1 MNRAGRPLFMKTYG
15 KQNRKLEAWIS
26 PDNRKQVFASTSSSD
41 LSVAEPS
48 SPKPPARRGRKRST
62 ADGSRAMRPAKT
74 KTLSWTADGSRAT
87 RPAKT
92 KALSCLRET
101 DSDEENVFIVPPPLP
116 HTQTQQQSSNTARK
130 PVLRCAGRKAQ
141 RVVSTSESDGETA
154 TSRQQN
160 PKRPKHTTA
169 RAKTRTHPSP
179 VLAPGRF
186 VTHRKGAETAK
197 HKAPKRKLS
206 VLLAQLSLNS
216 SDDFVQGGGRGGG
229 VAQRAFPRHATQGR
243 RRALASA
250 DSSLADL
257 GNSGVTN
264 SKGFPRDISLNES
277 SDRSSGPC
285 HRKPLFSST
294 PSSRSL
300 PPPHLLHPSI
310 SPSTSGIISLS
321 TTQEEL
327 DVPEDPLRPSLSASL
342 AEPRPGL
349 RQLSPLGQAS
359 RQPEVGNCE
368 EPTRRG
374 STSLRSSSSRNGG
387 SVIQDGVGDQLSLD
401 LFSVV
406 SCEQTGPDGAGEET
420 ESGSHFV
427 SATVGQDWLVEVVK
441 ERCLTRCCVV
451 RLERVDKPH
460 GDTAYSSC
468 IDHTRSHN
476 SGGSVDHTRSVTGGQ
491 SIDHSEICDPSGD
504 HTGSVNDSQS
514 GDHILNTDQSDVQIL
529 PVNDG
534 QSADRAGNSGRSL
547 DCTVSISQTNEE
559 PVGLEVRAKQR
570 CLTTHC
576 QVQLQRLTV
585 TRPHGETSL
594 TVSRPHGETSLTVSR
609 PHGETSLTVSRPHGE
624 TSLTVSR
631 PHGETSLTVSR
642 PHGETS
648 LTVSRPHGETSLTV
662 SRPHGETSLT
672 VSRPHGETSLTVS
685 RPHGETSLT
694 VSQPHGETSLTVSQP
709 HRETS
714 LTVSRPHRET
724 SLTVSRPHR
733 ETSLTVTRPHRETS
747 LTVTQPH
754 RETAYSSSLDHT
766 RSDSDQCLKSDQS
779 GDHNTRSDSGAADDH
794 ARSENVHK
802 EKDSLVPKDNVP
814 KRRKAGGILRESKRR
829 SVSRERPATS
839 RKAGVSGVSGN
850 RWGRRDGAPNS
861 RAAPPPGRAGDC
873 SLTDLLSAQQ
883 THKISSL
890 SDSIVLGTPVRSNR
904 LHLSSLLVNLTP
916 DTHSWSRLKAAL
928 SLHRKTKAFL
938 TPKTLPLYLLSSPG
952 GRS

>member
-1 MNRAGRPLFMKTYG
+1 MNRPGRPLFMKTYG

-48 SPKPPARRGRKRST
+48 SPKPPAKRGRKRST
-62 ADGSRAMRPAKT
+62 ADGSRATRPANT
-74 KTLSWTADGSRAT
+74 KTLSWTADGSRATLPAKTKALSRTADGSRAT

-101 DSDEENVFIVPPPLP
+101 DSDEENVFIVPLP
-116 HTQTQQQSSNTARK
+116 HTQPQQQSCNTARK

-216 SDDFVQGGGRGGG
+216 SDDFVQ
-229 VAQRAFPRHATQGR
+229 RAFPRHATQGR

-264 SKGFPRDISLNES
+264 SKGFLRDISLNES
-277 SDRSSGPC
+277 SDRSLGPC

-342 AEPRPGL
+342 TEPRPGL

-491 SIDHSEICDPSGD
+491 SIDHSEICDPSRD
-504 HTGSVNDSQS
+504 HTGSVNDGQS

-529 PVNDG
+529 PVNDS
-534 QSADRAGNSGRSL
+534 QSVDRAVNSGQSL
-547 DCTVSISQTNEE
+547 DCTVSISRTNEE
-559 PVGLEVRAKQR
+559 PVSLEVRAKQR

-576 QVQLQRLTV
+576 QLQLQR
-585 TRPHGETSL
+585 
-594 TVSRPHGETSLTVSR
+594 
-609 PHGETSLTVSRPHGE
+609 
-624 TSLTVSR
+624 
-631 PHGETSLTVSR
+631 
-642 PHGETS
+642 
-648 LTVSRPHGETSLTV
+648 
-662 SRPHGETSLT
+662 
-672 VSRPHGETSLTVS
+672 
-685 RPHGETSLT
+685 
-694 VSQPHGETSLTVSQP
+694 
-709 HRETS
+709 

-724 SLTVSRPHR
+724 SLTVSRR
-733 ETSLTVTRPHRETS
+733 
-747 LTVTQPH
+747 
-754 RETAYSSSLDHT
+754 HT
-766 RSDSDQCLKSDQS
+766 
-779 GDHNTRSDSGAADDH
+779 
-794 ARSENVHK
+794 
-802 EKDSLVPKDNVP
+802 
-814 KRRKAGGILRESKRR
+814 
-829 SVSRERPATS
+829 ERPA
-839 RKAGVSGVSGN
+839 
-850 RWGRRDGAPNS
+850 
-861 RAAPPPGRAGDC
+861 
-873 SLTDLLSAQQ
+873 
-883 THKISSL
+883 
-890 SDSIVLGTPVRSNR
+890 
-904 LHLSSLLVNLTP
+904 
-916 DTHSWSRLKAAL
+916 
-928 SLHRKTKAFL
+928 
-938 TPKTLPLYLLSSPG
+938 
-952 GRS
+952 

>member
-1 MNRAGRPLFMKTYG
+1 MNRPIAP
-15 KQNRKLEAWIS
+15 W
-26 PDNRKQVFASTSSSD
+26 D
-41 LSVAEPS
+41 
-48 SPKPPARRGRKRST
+48 PAT
-62 ADGSRAMRPAKT
+62 
-74 KTLSWTADGSRAT
+74 
-87 RPAKT
+87 
-92 KALSCLRET
+92 
-101 DSDEENVFIVPPPLP
+101 
-116 HTQTQQQSSNTARK
+116 
-130 PVLRCAGRKAQ
+130 
-141 RVVSTSESDGETA
+141 
-154 TSRQQN
+154 
-160 PKRPKHTTA
+160 
-169 RAKTRTHPSP
+169 
-179 VLAPGRF
+179 
-186 VTHRKGAETAK
+186 
-197 HKAPKRKLS
+197 
-206 VLLAQLSLNS
+206 
-216 SDDFVQGGGRGGG
+216 
-229 VAQRAFPRHATQGR
+229 
-243 RRALASA
+243 
-250 DSSLADL
+250 
-257 GNSGVTN
+257 GN
-264 SKGFPRDISLNES
+264 L
-277 SDRSSGPC
+277 C
-285 HRKPLFSST
+285 FSST

-300 PPPHLLHPSI
+300 PPPPLLHPSI

-374 STSLRSSSSRNGG
+374 STSLRSSRSRNGG

-476 SGGSVDHTRSVTGGQ
+476 SGGSVDHTPSVTSGQ
-491 SIDHSEICDPSGD
+491 SIDHSEICAPSRD

-514 GDHILNTDQSDVQIL
+514 GDHILNTDQSDVQILPVNDSQSADRAGNTDQSDVQIL

-547 DCTVSISQTNEE
+547 DCTVSISRTNEE
-559 PVGLEVRAKQR
+559 PVSLEVRATQR

-576 QVQLQRLTV
+576 QLQLER
-585 TRPHGETSL
+585 L

-631 PHGETSLTVSR
+631 PHRETSLTVSR

-662 SRPHGETSLT
+662 SRPH
-672 VSRPHGETSLTVS
+672 
-685 RPHGETSLT
+685 
-694 VSQPHGETSLTVSQP
+694 
-709 HRETS
+709 RETS

-733 ETSLTVTRPHRETS
+733 ETSPDRIPTNREPADRIPT
-747 LTVTQPH
+747 H
-754 RETAYSSSLDHT
+754 NRGRTAYSSSLDHT

-779 GDHNTRSDSGAADDH
+779 SDHNTRSDSGAADDH
-794 ARSENVHK
+794 ARSENVPK

-829 SVSRERPATS
+829 SVSRGRPTTS
-839 RKAGVSGVSGN
+839 RKACVSGVSGN

-883 THKISSL
+883 THKVSSL

-928 SLHRKTKAFL
+928 SLHRKTK
-938 TPKTLPLYLLSSPG
+938 
-952 GRS
+952 